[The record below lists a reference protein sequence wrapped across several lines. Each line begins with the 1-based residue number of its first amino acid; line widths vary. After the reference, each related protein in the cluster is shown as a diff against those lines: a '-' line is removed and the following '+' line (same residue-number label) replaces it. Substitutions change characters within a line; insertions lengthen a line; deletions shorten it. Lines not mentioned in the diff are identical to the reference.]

1 MSEESI
7 KTISRFLNILETE
20 TELSP
25 ESLQTLPEISD
36 KLNQLELDQLDESDA
51 FFNVSQI
58 ILEWSQQY
66 PKCQAALRQ
75 DPTEK
80 IKPENRP
87 KPNPKNLTIE
97 NKFQTPREAVEMLN
111 KEIEETQK
119 KLPQKSSM

>member
-1 MSEESI
+1 MSQESI
-7 KTISRFLNILETE
+7 KTINRFLNVLEKD

-25 ESLQTLPEISD
+25 ESLQTLPEISN

-51 FFNVSQI
+51 FFNMSQI

-66 PKCQAALRQ
+66 PECQAALRQ
-75 DPTEK
+75 DPKEK
-80 IKPENRP
+80 INFQNPQ

-111 KEIEETQK
+111 KEIKETQK
-119 KLPQKSSM
+119 KLPQQS